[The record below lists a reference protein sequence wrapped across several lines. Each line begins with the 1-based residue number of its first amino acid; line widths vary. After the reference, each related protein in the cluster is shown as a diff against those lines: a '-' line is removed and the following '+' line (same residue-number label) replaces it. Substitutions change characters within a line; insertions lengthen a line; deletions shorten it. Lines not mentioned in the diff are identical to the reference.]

1 MLLDSIFSIS
11 FIVQQCSLFAKMQI
25 PFEKLKETKKNVFKK
40 MVALGFEPRHLSVMG
55 LESIALDHSAKLP
68 LLFTN

>member
-1 MLLDSIFSIS
+1 
-11 FIVQQCSLFAKMQI
+11 
-25 PFEKLKETKKNVFKK
+25 

-68 LLFTN
+68 CNYSNKFKLINNIIYYVRYFKLFKYINFTFNLTVQQN

>member
-1 MLLDSIFSIS
+1 MLILVNI
-11 FIVQQCSLFAKMQI
+11 K
-25 PFEKLKETKKNVFKK
+25 KK

-68 LLFTN
+68 SDSFKELKKYQ

>member
-1 MLLDSIFSIS
+1 
-11 FIVQQCSLFAKMQI
+11 
-25 PFEKLKETKKNVFKK
+25 

-68 LLFTN
+68 LFHTKQFSYAYLKK

>member
-1 MLLDSIFSIS
+1 
-11 FIVQQCSLFAKMQI
+11 
-25 PFEKLKETKKNVFKK
+25 

-68 LLFTN
+68 SCLFYFGRSILYKNPHFHMNEFFYPIKCSFLI

>member
-1 MLLDSIFSIS
+1 
-11 FIVQQCSLFAKMQI
+11 
-25 PFEKLKETKKNVFKK
+25 

-68 LLFTN
+68 YKLSKELKY

>member
-1 MLLDSIFSIS
+1 MLQNGCRTYSSIFKNKKLLCIDKKS
-11 FIVQQCSLFAKMQI
+11 FCNGSFFLQ
-25 PFEKLKETKKNVFKK
+25 K

-68 LLFTN
+68 YIF